1 MDRLSAM
8 ASFVAAIETGSFSAA
23 ARRLGI
29 GQPAVSKSIA
39 NLERQVGVP
48 LLARTTH
55 GLMPTE
61 AGQQYYERARR
72 LLDDAE
78 EAEQAVRGAGAS
90 LAGTLRVGVPVAF
103 ARLQLVPALESFLD
117 AHPDLVVE
125 LLLDDRHADLGAE
138 RIDVALRI
146 GQAAAAGGSGT
157 PAGVR
162 KIGESPRR
170 VVGSHAYFA
179 RAGIPHLPQD
189 LARHQVVVHDRRAGG
204 AVWTFRRHDTV
215 LAVETSGRLR
225 VREAEGV
232 RAAALAGLG
241 LAIGSDWLFADALRD
256 GRLAAALEGWTL
268 VGGVSRRPAR
278 HLACPGL
285 RGVRRGDARRRGRA
299 ARSGM
304 SPARP
309 ASSGRRDSAI
319 AIPLYRASSISR
331 LSSVESALPLPCR
344 FSRISARRRQSAP
357 RARHSAYRHPP
368 RPARHAE
375 CGEAAA

>member
-72 LLDDAE
+72 LLDDAD

-268 VGGVSRRPAR
+268 PPAELWAAFPAGRPAT
-278 HLACPGL
+278 
-285 RGVRRGDARRRGRA
+285 
-299 ARSGM
+299 S
-304 SPARP
+304 
-309 ASSGRRDSAI
+309 
-319 AIPLYRASSISR
+319 
-331 LSSVESALPLPCR
+331 
-344 FSRISARRRQSAP
+344 
-357 RARHSAYRHPP
+357 RARAFV
-368 RPARHAE
+368 AFVEAML
-375 CGEAAA
+375 GVAAAQRDLA

>member
-8 ASFVAAIETGSFSAA
+8 ASFVAAIETGSFSGA

-29 GQPAVSKSIA
+29 GQPAISKSIA
-39 NLERQVGVP
+39 NLERQVGVS
-48 LLARTTH
+48 LLSRTTH

-78 EAEQAVRGAGAS
+78 EAEQAARGVGGS
-90 LAGTLRVGVPVAF
+90 LAGTLHVGVPVTF
-103 ARLQLVPALESFLD
+103 ARLQLVPAIQPFLD

-125 LLLDDRHADLGAE
+125 LTLDDRHVDLAAE

-146 GQAAAAGGSGT
+146 GHGTAAGGNG
-157 PAGVR
+157 ALVGAR
-162 KIGESPRR
+162 KIGESARR
-170 VVGSHAYFA
+170 VVGSHAYFS
-179 RAGIPHLPQD
+179 RAGIPHTPQD

-204 AVWTFRRHDTV
+204 TVWKFRRHDTE

-256 GRLAAALEGWTL
+256 GRVATALDGWMLPPAELWATFPAGRLATSRARAFVAFVEAMLGVAAAQ
-268 VGGVSRRPAR
+268 RD
-278 HLACPGL
+278 LA
-285 RGVRRGDARRRGRA
+285 
-299 ARSGM
+299 
-304 SPARP
+304 
-309 ASSGRRDSAI
+309 
-319 AIPLYRASSISR
+319 
-331 LSSVESALPLPCR
+331 
-344 FSRISARRRQSAP
+344 
-357 RARHSAYRHPP
+357 
-368 RPARHAE
+368 
-375 CGEAAA
+375 